1 MKKAEKSF
9 ISGALILSTTI
20 MNVDGS
26 FFSTYASGEF
36 LMFTPDS
43 PSSVRWNMAIEE
55 IYRIHGG
62 KWQNFPWF
70 DYNVK
75 GFKTK

>member
-1 MKKAEKSF
+1 M
-9 ISGALILSTTI
+9 LYTTI

-26 FFSTYASGEF
+26 FFCTYASGEF

-55 IYRIHGG
+55 IYRVNGG
-62 KWQNFPWF
+62 KWQNFSWF
-70 DYNVK
+70 DYDK
-75 GFKTK
+75 QGFETKRPEK